1 VSQAHIQAGE
11 FPLRGHPG
19 VPDGLVAYAQPTR
32 DDGTFDNDR
41 AGRPRV
47 SRVQLRTDAVVAQP
61 ERPDGLL
68 TDADW
73 RWATS
78 ATRRWTTIGARFG
91 EHAEDI
97 ALALAR
103 AGDCRRAPSAP
114 RATPASA
121 SPTLAS
127 SATRP
132 APTRHARRNRGASSP
147 SRLKPDGRKE
157 CRDLLNRMA
166 AWDVSVVDRYLR
178 WLLPDALTAIQ
189 PARDVGRSRT
199 ARGEAWHA
207 NASQDPGRRRDR
219 LRGPAAITIT
229 VNTRYS

>member
-1 VSQAHIQAGE
+1 MVTCSSCRRDRVVSERISCLMAQNVD
-11 FPLRGHPG
+11 RGLP
-19 VPDGLVAYAQPTR
+19 
-32 DDGTFDNDR
+32 DDGKVT
-41 AGRPRV
+41 
-47 SRVQLRTDAVVAQP
+47 
-61 ERPDGLL
+61 
-68 TDADW
+68 
-73 RWATS
+73 
-78 ATRRWTTIGARFG
+78 
-91 EHAEDI
+91 AEVHDYHVGSP
-97 ALALAR
+97 ASSPHPS
-103 AGDCRRAPSAP
+103 PSAP
-114 RATPASA
+114 GATPASA

-132 APTRHARRNRGASSP
+132 APTRHARRNRGASSL

-157 CRDLLNRMA
+157 CRDRLNRMA

-189 PARDVGRSRT
+189 PARNVGRSRT

-229 VNTRYS
+229 VSTKYS